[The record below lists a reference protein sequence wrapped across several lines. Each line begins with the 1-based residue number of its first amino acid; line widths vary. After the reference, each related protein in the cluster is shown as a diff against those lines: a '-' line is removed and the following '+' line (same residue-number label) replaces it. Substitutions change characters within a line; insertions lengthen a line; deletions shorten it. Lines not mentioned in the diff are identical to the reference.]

1 MTSWRVYTMGGLHMA
16 SKNSFSRALCAVAL
30 MAASLGTFAQDVVLN
45 VSTTFGAD
53 KPQAS
58 EHRIPVGTEAA
69 IYSGAMYRV
78 MVKPVVKSETNV
90 ELSFKILDAAS
101 GAPVAAPTIHAQVGK
116 VATYVYGRCAA
127 ARQWC
132 VAQGIEAMEAS
143 NKLQLDVTPSL

>member
-1 MTSWRVYTMGGLHMA
+1 MTG
-16 SKNSFSRALCAVAL
+16 
-30 MAASLGTFAQDVVLN
+30 SLGTFAQNVVLN

-58 EHRIPVGTEAA
+58 EHRVSVGSEVA
-69 IYSGAMYRV
+69 IYSGATYRV
-78 MVKPVVKSETNV
+78 MVKPIVKSATNV
-90 ELSFKILDAAS
+90 ELSFKILDATS

-116 VATYVYGRCAA
+116 VATYIYGPCAA

-143 NKLQLDVTPSL
+143 KKLQLDVTPSL